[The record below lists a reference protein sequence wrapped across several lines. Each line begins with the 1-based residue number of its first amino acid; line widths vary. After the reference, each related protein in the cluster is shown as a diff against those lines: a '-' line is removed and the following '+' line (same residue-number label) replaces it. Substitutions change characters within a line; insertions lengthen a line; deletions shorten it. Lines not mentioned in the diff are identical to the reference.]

1 MKIKILAFGIA
12 REIIGGF
19 ETILDLP
26 TTATVADVKKQLVAQ
41 FPAFEKLASLKVAV
55 NSEYATDDMA
65 LTPND
70 EIVIIPPVSGG

>member
-19 ETILDLP
+19 ETTLDLP
-26 TTATVADVKKQLVAQ
+26 TTATVADVKRQLVAQ
-41 FPAFEKLASLKVAV
+41 FPNFEKLVSLKIAV